1 MHSRWPA
8 LLCYLGGDNKVAL
21 VTAWPPRRGAIHTEC
36 SESILEGN
44 VLAQQRSRWDSAAP
58 AGDQARQAWGW
69 RPLSPSWVGDC
80 LGGWVGWGR
89 TPEERLG
96 GWGHDEFSSR
106 PCDPDVL
113 VGPAWGAP
121 AVWCGLE
128 PQSTRDNVAQKGSWR
143 RREDCHA
150 VRRDTVSH
158 ACTLNRH
165 RRRRKSRGRG
175 GHRRRSYPRRCQ
187 MSVVTPFLPRE
198 SRDDRGENSARSL
211 R

>member
-1 MHSRWPA
+1 M
-8 LLCYLGGDNKVAL
+8 C
-21 VTAWPPRRGAIHTEC
+21 
-36 SESILEGN
+36 
-44 VLAQQRSRWDSAAP
+44 
-58 AGDQARQAWGW
+58 
-69 RPLSPSWVGDC
+69 PSWVGDC

-96 GWGHDEFSSR
+96 WWGHDEFSSR

-128 PQSTRDNVAQKGSWR
+128 PQSTRDNVAQKDSWR

-158 ACTLNRH
+158 VCTLNAAQAEEEVTGERT
-165 RRRRKSRGRG
+165 S
-175 GHRRRSYPRRCQ
+175 PEAQ
-187 MSVVTPFLPRE
+187 LPPQTSVVTRFLPRE
-198 SRDDRGENSARSL
+198 SRDDRAENSARSL
-211 R
+211 RRARAG